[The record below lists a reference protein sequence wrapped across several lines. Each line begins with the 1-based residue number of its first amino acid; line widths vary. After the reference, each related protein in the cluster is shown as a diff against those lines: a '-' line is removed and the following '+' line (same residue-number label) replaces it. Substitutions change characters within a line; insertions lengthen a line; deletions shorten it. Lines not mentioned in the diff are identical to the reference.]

1 MKQKLL
7 LYIKKWQDIRRLIF
21 RNVFLLV
28 NVIIFSV
35 VALLISFGDTREGV
49 FLGIIL
55 ILNTL
60 VGIVRDI
67 HAWTILEQ
75 LQLLTAVKI
84 TTVSKDG
91 TEKLLLP
98 EKIQSGTM
106 IKLKLGDQIPC
117 DGKLIAVHGL
127 EVNEGIITGE
137 SNSFA
142 KSDGE
147 MVFAGSIV
155 SSGHALLEATSSFSD
170 SRIAHMTENIKEHSD
185 NSSPIQHAISQIV
198 KYSGYV
204 LLAVIPFVIYRGVIH
219 DESSV
224 TIARS
229 IGAIA
234 SMFVPQGLVVATTL
248 MLAYGA
254 IYSYRRHVLLQ
265 EVNATEKLGRIR
277 NLCMDKTGT
286 LTESTLT
293 VDGMLVPEGKDI
305 HEAEN
310 LARGYVDLS
319 GDSSETIIA
328 IQKFLT
334 KPHTLQTSHIL
345 PFSSGRQ
352 YGAIAL
358 SGSHTGMILATGAP
372 ETFIEHL
379 RNEEEKV
386 WLRNLVTTNTSSG
399 KRVIC
404 IVAYTGTELN
414 SNLTD
419 TSCDI
424 VAVFVLHNSLR
435 EGVSKAINFF
445 QNRGVSIYIISGDNP
460 QTVQAIAKSAGVVVR
475 GEVVTGI
482 QMENWSDSEFDT
494 KILEHSIYAR
504 IKPEQKEKIIEALKK
519 NGFTAMV
526 GDGAND
532 ALAIKKADLGIA
544 MFDGAKAT
552 RQIASVILTRNSFSE
567 LPAGVKLADNIIENI
582 EIFTTIFLNQIFLG
596 YFLFIF
602 VSLLGYTY
610 PFTPLNITFI
620 NYFTIGIPSIFIF
633 YWATHPKDSILPTSG
648 QTFLRRVFLFP
659 FISSVPQFMCISL
672 IFVLTLQ
679 HSQRDHINTVM
690 ALTFIAIGI
699 VFFLFTQSIHN
710 NGKTSRKRK
719 FQFTLLTTVEVAVL
733 FFAFKSP
740 FLTSVF
746 NVRVPSSPVLIGITS
761 IVLVCA
767 IVQYV
772 ITKFFVKKSLTF

>member
-7 LYIKKWQDIRRLIF
+7 LYVRKWQEVRRLIF
-21 RNVFLLV
+21 RNIFLLV

-35 VALLISFGDTREGV
+35 VALLISFGDTQEGI

-55 ILNTL
+55 VLNTL

-67 HAWTILEQ
+67 HAWTTLEE

-84 TTVSKDG
+84 TTVSENG
-91 TEKLLLP
+91 TETLVLP
-98 EKIQSGTM
+98 EEIQSGT
-106 IKLKLGDQIPC
+106 IIRLKLGDQIPC
-117 DGKLIAVHGL
+117 DGKLTVVHGL
-127 EVNEGIITGE
+127 EVNEGVITGE

-142 KSDGE
+142 KSVGE

-155 SSGHALLEATSSFSD
+155 SAGDALLEATTTFSD
-170 SRIAHMTENIKEHSD
+170 SRIAHMTENIKQYSD
-185 NSSPIQHAISQIV
+185 NSSPIQHSVSQIV
-198 KYSGYV
+198 KYSGYI
-204 LLAVIPFVIYRGVIH
+204 LIAVIPFVIYRGVLH
-219 DESSV
+219 NESAV
-224 TIARS
+224 LVARS

-254 IYSYRRHVLLQ
+254 VYSYRRHVLLQ

-286 LTESTLT
+286 LTESALT
-293 VDGMLVPEGKDI
+293 VDGMLLPTGMNKD
-305 HEAEN
+305 EAEN
-310 LARGYVDLS
+310 LARGYIDLS

-334 KPHTLQTSHIL
+334 HPHTLQASHVL
-345 PFSSGRQ
+345 PFSSARQ
-352 YGAIAL
+352 YGAVAL
-358 SGSHTGMILATGAP
+358 SGDHAGTILATGAP

-386 WLRNLVTTNTSSG
+386 WLRNLVITNTSSG
-399 KRVIC
+399 KRVIT
-404 IVAYTGTELN
+404 IVAYTGDEV
-414 SNLTD
+414 
-419 TSCDI
+419 TSHLISTPCSV
-424 VAVFVLHNSLR
+424 VAMFILHNSLR
-435 EGVSKAINFF
+435 EGISKAITFF
-445 QNRGVSIYIISGDNP
+445 QNRGVNIYIISGDNP
-460 QTVQAIAKSAGVVVR
+460 QTVEAIATLAGVVVR
-475 GEVVTGI
+475 GEVITGT
-482 QMENWSDSEFDT
+482 QMESWSDVEFDT

-544 MFDGAKAT
+544 MLDGAKAT

-567 LPAGVKLADNIIENI
+567 LPAGVKLADNVIENI
-582 EIFTTIFLNQIFLG
+582 EIFTTIFLNQTLLG

-633 YWATHPKDSILPTSG
+633 YWVTHPKDSIQATG
-648 QTFLRRVFLFP
+648 EQTFLRRVLPFP
-659 FISSVPQFMCISL
+659 LISSVPQFMCISL
-672 IFVLTLQ
+672 ILVLTLQ
-679 HSQRDHINTVM
+679 HSPSDHINTVM
-690 ALTFIAIGI
+690 ALAFMAIGI

-719 FQFTLLTTVEVAVL
+719 FQFALLTSVEIAVL
-733 FFAFKSP
+733 FLAFKST
-740 FLTSVF
+740 FLTAVF
-746 NVRVPSSPVLIGITS
+746 NVRAPSPEILIGITG

-767 IVQYV
+767 VVQYI
-772 ITKFFVKKSLTF
+772 ITRFFVKKNLAF